1 MRCVLRR
8 VHLPQLHPGE
18 VALEPAAAHHVR
30 NVLRLTEGTTVE
42 LFDND
47 GATAAAEIIH
57 LEPQVIVR
65 IGAVTAASGGADL
78 VIASAVPKGERAD
91 WMVEKLS
98 ELGCARFIPL
108 ATARS
113 VVLPEGKNKRDR
125 WLRLATESARQSRR
139 AGVMRIDPLTPL
151 LDALRQ
157 IDPSADTFNLSTES
171 TAEPIVAALTG
182 RANVMLFIG
191 PEGGWTGDEIALFSE
206 RHVRGLRLTTTILR
220 VETAAVAAAAV
231 AGVVQSV
238 PPTR

>member
-1 MRCVLRR
+1 M
-8 VHLPQLHPGE
+8 
-18 VALEPAAAHHVR
+18 R

-157 IDPSADTFNLSTES
+157 IDPSADAFHLSTES
-171 TAEPIVAALTG
+171 TAEPIFASLIG

-191 PEGGWTGDEIALFSE
+191 PEGGWTADEMALFTE